1 VTSPHKSTKKDNIT
15 IGELVL
21 GSVEPHGTSSWTQV
35 LKVPPLPPSNLN
47 NCSIIDLD
55 YDLKVSYYRLNYTL
69 DAQVYKITLSHK

>member
-1 VTSPHKSTKKDNIT
+1 VTNPHKSTKKDNIT

-47 NCSIIDLD
+47 NCSIIDLE
-55 YDLKVSYYRLNYTL
+55 YDLKVSCCKSTFRCMNACNYV
-69 DAQVYKITLSHK
+69 DK

>member
-1 VTSPHKSTKKDNIT
+1 MTSPHKSTKKDNIT

-21 GSVEPHGTSSWTQV
+21 GSVESRGTSNWTQV

-55 YDLKVSYYRLNYTL
+55 YDLKVSYYRHNYTL
-69 DAQVYKITLSHK
+69 DA

>member
-21 GSVEPHGTSSWTQV
+21 GSVESHGKSNWTQV

-55 YDLKVSYYRLNYTL
+55 YDLKVSDYRHKYTL
-69 DAQVYKITLSHK
+69 DA

>member
-1 VTSPHKSTKKDNIT
+1 VTSPNKSTKKDNIT

-21 GSVEPHGTSSWTQV
+21 GSVESHGTSNWTQV

-55 YDLKVSYYRLNYTL
+55 YDLKVSYYKRKYTL
-69 DAQVYKITLSHK
+69 DA